1 MATRSGASDDD
12 PISPRR
18 LKPVRRTAGGS
29 NDLRS
34 RTGRGSAGVSAGG
47 IDVAHSNRRLGA
59 WIALVLTQA
68 ALNVGAVLTVDVP
81 EDRVFRYSN
90 AVQALAQFGAM
101 LAVVLAIARPGGL
114 RRMLALRRPSSWK
127 RAVVLGVVVTLATL
141 VLLAAL
147 SPLLD
152 AGEAQRLASD
162 WDGHRALPFA
172 ANAFVII
179 LFGPVVEELTF
190 RGLGFTL
197 LERFGVGSAI
207 VLTAV
212 LFAVS
217 HGLVALLPISAAV
230 GVGLAL
236 LRSRTES
243 VYPAMAVHVLLNAL
257 GLFSSVLG

>member
-1 MATRSGASDDD
+1 M
-12 PISPRR
+12 
-18 LKPVRRTAGGS
+18 VM
-29 NDLRS
+29 
-34 RTGRGSAGVSAGG
+34 
-47 IDVAHSNRRLGA
+47 
-59 WIALVLTQA
+59 TQA
-68 ALNVGAVLTVDVP
+68 ALNLGVALAVEVP

-90 AVQALAQFGAM
+90 AVQALVQFGAI

-127 RAVVLGVVVTLATL
+127 RAAVLGVVVALATL
-141 VLLAAL
+141 LLLAVL

-152 AGEAQRLASD
+152 AGKAQRLASG
-162 WDGHRALPFA
+162 WDGDRALPFA
-172 ANAFVII
+172 ANALVII
-179 LFGPVVEELTF
+179 LFGPIVEELTF

-230 GVGLAL
+230 GIGLAV

-243 VYPAMAVHVLLNAL
+243 VYPAIAVHVSLNAL
-257 GLFSSVLG
+257 GLFASVLG